1 MQRLDVPTARR
12 GTGLAGLRSSCW
24 WASPSF
30 CGEKYTHPTQ
40 LEADDPS
47 APALSPFSMP
57 VLEAQG
63 LAGYRP
69 CLQTARSLAG
79 GAGCHCRM

>member
-63 LAGYRP
+63 
-69 CLQTARSLAG
+69 
-79 GAGCHCRM
+79 